1 MEVEARIVRLQLAET
16 FVIAREQ
23 TDYADVVHVAVTH
36 EGTTGY
42 GEAAPVDRYGESDAV
57 GDGVR
62 RRARRARR
70 RRPVRARGR
79 RRAARVD
86 RRRAGGEVGTR
97 RRAPRPPGEAPRRS
111 RVQAARA
118 AANRAA
124 DLVDDLARRPGRHG
138 AARRAGSGDVP
149 PAQAQARR
157 WRRPRRRACSGRPR
171 RDRPA
176 AHGRRQ
182 RVVVPRRGARRAPAA
197 RGDRRRVL
205 RAAAP
210 RRRRGRARP

>member
-42 GEAAPVDRYGESDAV
+42 GEAAPVDRYDESTQSAMAFIDEHGALV
-57 GDGVR
+57 GDDPFALEDVGER
-62 RRARRARR
+62 L
-70 RRPVRARGR
+70 GSI
-79 RRAARVD
+79 
-86 RRRAGGEVGTR
+86 AGE
-97 RRAPRPPGEAPRRS
+97 
-111 RVQAARA
+111 QAAKSALDAALHDLQGKLLGVPAFRLLGA

-124 DLVDDLARRPGRHG
+124 DLMDDLARRPGRHG
-138 AARRAGSGDVP
+138 TARRAGRGDVP

-157 WRRPRRRACSGRPR
+157 WRRPRRRACSRRPR

-210 RRRRGRARP
+210 RRRRGRHDA